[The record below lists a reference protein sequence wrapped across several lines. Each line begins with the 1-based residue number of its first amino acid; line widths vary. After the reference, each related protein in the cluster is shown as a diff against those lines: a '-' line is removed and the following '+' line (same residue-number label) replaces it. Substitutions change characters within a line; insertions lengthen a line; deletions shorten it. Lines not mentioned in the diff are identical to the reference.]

1 MKCALEKLQSLN
13 LFNSSPEEVRI
24 LLKNLDIP
32 IIKFKIR
39 EGIYILRAR
48 KGGYFTKKSE
58 MTYCPKEKCLNFQRA
73 SLPGQ
78 PMFYGVISENQSEQ
92 EKARL
97 IATSECSVLY
107 HQGKNSIGKEI
118 FTISHWE
125 VIKPLRLISFIT
137 STTFRNVTKNSLL
150 NQLRELHQK
159 YRNEFQSNQVD
170 IADFISDE
178 FSKRV
183 AHNEPHQYIISATI
197 SSDIIRDNDIDGI
210 IYPSVQMQGQCGVN
224 VALLPK
230 AVDEKLEFKRTMLQ
244 TLYKNGEKSVIRLE
258 HCTENNILTDIS
270 QYSDNDIAIQIGV
283 NNLNE
288 LPLK

>member
-1 MKCALEKLQSLN
+1 
-13 LFNSSPEEVRI
+13 
-24 LLKNLDIP
+24 
-32 IIKFKIR
+32 
-39 EGIYILRAR
+39 
-48 KGGYFTKKSE
+48 
-58 MTYCPKEKCLNFQRA
+58 
-73 SLPGQ
+73 
-78 PMFYGVISENQSEQ
+78 MFYGVISENQSEQ

-97 IATSECSVLY
+97 IATSECSVLC

-137 STTFRNVTKNSLL
+137 STTFKNVTDNPLL

-197 SSDIIRDNDIDGI
+197 SSDIIRDSDIDGI

-224 VALLPK
+224 IALLPK